1 VDLRAVRRRCESTLQ
16 DVAMPTPFDVHA
28 FSKVVAAR
36 RGRALHLLPKTTAAG
51 PCGVWLA
58 MPEADYVFYEES
70 TSALHRDH
78 IILHELGHL
87 LCDHSASEVMDDDVL
102 GELLPSLDLT
112 VVRRLMGRTTYTAV
126 EEQEA
131 ELIATLVLQR
141 AGRRAVPSTPAR
153 SGDVSVVLGRLQAT
167 LGGEDAGRR

>member
-1 VDLRAVRRRCESTLQ
+1 MDLKAVRRRCESTLQ
-16 DVAMPTPFDVHA
+16 DVEMPTPFDVHA
-28 FSKVVAAR
+28 FSEIVAER
-36 RGRALHLLPKTTAAG
+36 RGRPLHLLPKTTTAG

-58 MPEADYVFYEES
+58 MPAADYVFFEEF

-87 LCDHSASEVMDDDVL
+87 LCDHGASEVMDDDVL

-141 AGRRAVPSTPAR
+141 AGRRATTAERGTSR
-153 SGDVSVVLGRLQAT
+153 DVSLVLGRLQAT
-167 LGGEDAGRR
+167 LGGESAGRR

>member
-1 VDLRAVRRRCESTLQ
+1 
-16 DVAMPTPFDVHA
+16 MPTPFDVHA
-28 FSKVVAAR
+28 FSQVVAKR
-36 RGRALHLLPKTTAAG
+36 RGRQLHLLPKTTTAG

-58 MPEADYVFYEES
+58 MPGADYVFFEES

-102 GELLPSLDLT
+102 RELLPSLDLT
-112 VVRRLMGRTTYTAV
+112 VVRRLMGRTTYSAV

-141 AGRRAVPSTPAR
+141 AGRRATPSLPER
-153 SGDVSVVLGRLQAT
+153 PRDVSLVLGRLQST
-167 LGGEDAGRR
+167 LGGEGSGSR